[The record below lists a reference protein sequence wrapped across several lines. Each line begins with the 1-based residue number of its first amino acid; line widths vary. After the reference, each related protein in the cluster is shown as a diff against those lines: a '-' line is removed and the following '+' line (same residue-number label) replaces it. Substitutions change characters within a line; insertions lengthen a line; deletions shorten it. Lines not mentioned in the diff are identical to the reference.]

1 MTMPPPPQPPYAV
14 APPLSPQ
21 DEKLWATLAHL
32 GGIIFSPWGALIIY
46 LVFRERGPFVR
57 AHSAAALNFQL
68 TMIIASLICIPL
80 MFVFIGF
87 ILLAAVGVYALV
99 IEVVAA
105 VKANQGHWYT
115 PPLSI
120 RFVS

>member
-1 MTMPPPPQPPYAV
+1 MTMPPPQPPHPV

-32 GGIIFSPWGALIIY
+32 AGIIFSPWGALIIY
-46 LVFRERGPFVR
+46 LVFRDRGPFVR

-68 TMIIASLICIPL
+68 TMIIASIICIPL
-80 MFVFIGF
+80 MFVFVGF
-87 ILLAAVGVYALV
+87 VLLAAVGVFALV
-99 IEVVAA
+99 IEILAA
-105 VKANQGHWYT
+105 VKANQGEWYT
-115 PPLSI
+115 PPLTI